1 MADADW
7 AEIEAQSAALLERLE
22 QDRAKASELLAEKGL
37 TIQEATDIL
46 FSRIAESG
54 VVPDI
59 LLTPDDEYDAWF
71 RAQVQEALDDPR
83 PLIPGEEVE
92 AYFAKKRADLR
103 AKIASSRCRSSGHPE
118 QWLTA
123 SGTSTS

>member
-1 MADADW
+1 MTDADW
-7 AEIEAQSAALLERLE
+7 ARIEAETSFLLKGLE
-22 QDRAKASELLAEKGL
+22 INRAKAGQLLAEKGL
-37 TIQEATDIL
+37 TIQQATDIL

-59 LLTPDDEYDAWF
+59 LLTPADEYDAWF

-92 AYFAKKRADLR
+92 AYFAKKRADLLAR
-103 AKIASSRCRSSGHPE
+103 
-118 QWLTA
+118 LT
-123 SGTSTS
+123 GGEK